1 MNLLITFNTAYN
13 FCIHGFDQLSLGS
26 ISKILKKER
35 ILEPTRPDP
44 IRNGEYQVNYHHL
57 LVNRQTITL
66 TISQLLQKNNLTFF
80 RTVRLVYYQLIGS
93 AFVLFLIATDYEKSI
108 RTAVIYVIDH

>member
-1 MNLLITFNTAYN
+1 MFE
-13 FCIHGFDQLSLGS
+13 
-26 ISKILKKER
+26 KR
-35 ILEPTRPDP
+35 IFEPTRPDP